1 MPSEPPFDTLIAKR
15 LDNLEIQL
23 SFAEDLLDTLNT
35 TIARQ
40 AEQIEALS
48 REVLKL
54 REQHQKAQDS
64 DSAATPE
71 HPHEPPPHY

>member
-1 MPSEPPFDTLIAKR
+1 MSSKPPFDTLDAQR
-15 LDNLEIQL
+15 LDNLEIQM
-23 SFAEDLLDTLNT
+23 SFAEDLLETLNL

-54 REQHQKAQDS
+54 REQQQKPQDS
-64 DSAATPE
+64 VSTATPGNS
-71 HPHEPPPHY
+71 HDAPPHY